1 MIRGE
6 EPLSHLNGEILLK
19 SLSAL
24 MDGSLYKY
32 TGMAHFMVK
41 GYLSKLD
48 ISLRDEDWYRPRTT

>member
-1 MIRGE
+1 
-6 EPLSHLNGEILLK
+6 
-19 SLSAL
+19 

-48 ISLRDEDWYRPRTT
+48 ICLRDEDYRPRIDCKAKPVELHFR